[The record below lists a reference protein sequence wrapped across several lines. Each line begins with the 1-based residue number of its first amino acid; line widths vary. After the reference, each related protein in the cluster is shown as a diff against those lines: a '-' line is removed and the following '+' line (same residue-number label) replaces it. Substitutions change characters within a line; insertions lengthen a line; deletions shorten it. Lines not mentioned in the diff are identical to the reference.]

1 MQVAV
6 ITVGDELLAGETENT
21 NATWLAGELAERGAT
36 VSRLLTIPDHRETIA
51 RYVREWSGEFDAV
64 LVTGGLGG
72 TPDDVTMEAVADA
85 LGREMVVHEEVRE
98 TVVEKGRRFRE
109 ENPDLAAEYDFDP
122 DYDATASLPAG
133 ARPLVTGESFA
144 PGAVVESVYVFPG
157 FPEELR
163 VMFGTVAD
171 EFGGEVVSETLY
183 TPSPEGALT
192 NTLADA
198 HGRFDLSIAS
208 YPTKGDAV
216 ARVKVTGE
224 DESAVAEAVT
234 WLRERIEVVEVDE
247 GSGFADGSDRA
258 E

>member
-21 NATWLAGELAERGAT
+21 NAMWLAGELTARGAT
-36 VSRLLTIPDHRETIA
+36 VARALTVPDERETIA
-51 RYVREWSGEFDAV
+51 RYVREWAGEFDAV

-85 LGREMVVHEEVRE
+85 LDREMVVQEEVRE
-98 TVVEKGRRFRE
+98 TVAEKGRRFRE
-109 ENPDLAAEYDFDP
+109 ENPDLAEEYDFDP

-133 ARPLVTGESFA
+133 ARSLVTEESFA
-144 PGAVVESVYVFPG
+144 PGAVVENAYVFPG

-163 VMFGTVAD
+163 VMFEAVAE
-171 EFGGEVVSETLY
+171 EFGGSVVSETIY

-192 NTLADA
+192 GTLTEAEE
-198 HGRFDLSIAS
+198 RFGPAVAS
-208 YPTKGDAV
+208 YPTKGDSL

-224 DESAVAEAVT
+224 DETAVEEAMA
-234 WLRERIEVVEVDE
+234 WLRERIEV
-247 GSGFADGSDRA
+247 ADA
-258 E
+258 PE